1 MDHRQDINGQHQKC
15 LLLSTIDYLT
25 TRVLQLQLTFSPRSR
40 NPRRILTPFCINGL
54 REFGVLGILW
64 ILGVLRIICRENE
77 VNLFL
82 CPHPV
87 VTLRWCFGEGRVS
100 IGYRL
105 GIDWTTIK
113 VRLNRTIILRYSL
126 PLQNRLLTLS
136 WPQSGNRILTPW
148 VRDRLTV
155 RSESFYSTNSFC
167 TTSPIKPIH

>member
-15 LLLSTIDYLT
+15 LQLSTIDYLT

-40 NPRRILTPFCINGL
+40 DPRGILAPFCVNGL
-54 REFGVLGILW
+54 REFGVLRILW
-64 ILGVLRIICRENE
+64 KLGVLRIICRGNE

-167 TTSPIKPIH
+167 TIPPIKPIH